1 MDRFNQKVMI
11 IVIRNEFKRTWCHK
25 IRILFYFIRIL
36 CAANTLFLCN
46 AITKFNELI
55 AWIAAKLNISLA
67 FIAKINLPDIRA
79 IGICGCCS
87 TCCHYFF
94 IICCFFIVGIRH
106 RDRQLNGKLMIF
118 EKRGRCCA
126 RSRKLCLDLVE
137 LIFGDILRIDIPC
150 DAIVQRISCIISS
163 TFIDGPGSCSCFLAE
178 RRTVFFLEARNA
190 CIICITNRIHE
201 IFELL
206 RDFCGILCAEICAV
220 RIQNDRLIGLINC

>member
-25 IRILFYFIRIL
+25 IRVLFCFVRVL
-36 CAANTLFLCN
+36 CTANTLFLCN
-46 AITKFNELI
+46 AIAKFNELI
-55 AWIAAKLNISLA
+55 VWIAAKLDISLA

-79 IGICGCCS
+79 IGICGCYP

-126 RSRKLCLDLVE
+126 RSRELCLDLIK
-137 LIFGDILRIDIPC
+137 LIFRNILRIDIPC
-150 DAIVQRISCIISS
+150 DAIVQRISCIVSS
-163 TFIDGPGSCSCFLAE
+163 AFIDGPGACSCFLTE

-206 RDFCGILCAEICAV
+206 CDFCGILCAEICAV